1 MGLKKLSSKASA
13 SASAAAKEKV
23 LYVEDEDTNW
33 EVAELSLRGR
43 YDLVRARNAR
53 ECFEHLK
60 RDKYELVLMDIQLS
74 GSELDGV
81 EITNILKGLY
91 KQDAP
96 DFTSGVRLQGAPI
109 VFMTAYAARYSKAE
123 LLEAGGD
130 ELVTKPVDFTRLA
143 LVVSRLMV
151 RNAFVGSPT
160 ERRTEPRYSTNTPV
174 RVVTPDERRL
184 EERKASDLECEVRF
198 DEHSLSSRLKDI
210 SKRGARL
217 ELRDADRELQCDR
230 GTILSL
236 SFSVQGREVAG
247 TAKVV
252 WKSAMNVCEVGVIFD
267 GFSDEHRSII
277 STWVDSL

>member
-1 MGLKKLSSKASA
+1 MGLKKISSKTSSAASA
-13 SASAAAKEKV
+13 ITREKV

-53 ECFEHLK
+53 ECFELLK
-60 RDKYELVLMDIQLS
+60 KHKYELVLMDIQLS

-91 KQDAP
+91 KEEAP
-96 DFTSGVRLQGAPI
+96 EFTSGVRLQGAPI

-151 RNAFVGSPT
+151 KNAFAGSPT
-160 ERRTEPRYSTNTPV
+160 ERRTEPRFEANTPV
-174 RVVTPDERRL
+174 KVGASERRS
-184 EERKASDLECEVRF
+184 EERKDSDLECHVSF
-198 DEHSLSSRLKDI
+198 DVHSIHSRLKDI

-217 ELRDADRELQCDR
+217 ELRAEDKELECER
-230 GTILSL
+230 GTILEL
-236 SFSVQGREVAG
+236 SFNVQGQEVSG

-252 WKSAMNVCEVGVIFD
+252 WKSAMNISEVGVIFD
-267 GFSDEHRSII
+267 GFSEANRSII
-277 STWVDSL
+277 AQWVDSL

>member
-1 MGLKKLSSKASA
+1 MGLKKISSKPSSGAS
-13 SASAAAKEKV
+13 SLTKEKV

-53 ECFEHLK
+53 ECFELLK
-60 RDKYELVLMDIQLS
+60 KDKYELVLMDIQLS

-91 KQDAP
+91 KEEAP
-96 DFTSGVRLQGAPI
+96 EFTSGVRLQGAPI

-151 RNAFVGSPT
+151 KNAFAGSPT
-160 ERRTEPRYSTNTPV
+160 ERRTEPRFDADTPV
-174 RVVTPDERRL
+174 KIGGAGERRA
-184 EERKASDLECEVRF
+184 EERKDSDLECQVSF
-198 DEHSLSSRLKDI
+198 DAHSLSSRLKDI

-217 ELRDADRELQCDR
+217 ELRAEDKELQCER
-230 GTILSL
+230 GTILEL
-236 SFSVQGREVAG
+236 SFNVQGQEVSG

-252 WKSAMNVCEVGVIFD
+252 WKSAMNISEVGVIFD
-267 GFSDEHRSII
+267 GFSEANRSII
-277 STWVDSL
+277 AQWVDSL

>member
-1 MGLKKLSSKASA
+1 MGLKKISSKSSSA
-13 SASAAAKEKV
+13 ASAAVREKV

-53 ECFEHLK
+53 ECFELLK
-60 RDKYELVLMDIQLS
+60 KHKYELVLMDIQLS

-81 EITNILKGLY
+81 QITNILKGLY
-91 KQDAP
+91 KEEAP
-96 DFTSGVRLQGAPI
+96 EFTSGVRLQGAPI

-151 RNAFVGSPT
+151 KNAFAGSPT
-160 ERRTEPRYSTNTPV
+160 ERRTEPRFEANTPV
-174 RVVTPDERRL
+174 KVAKGERRG
-184 EERKASDLECEVRF
+184 EERKESDLECHVEF
-198 DEHSLSSRLKDI
+198 DAHSIDSRLKDI

-217 ELRDADRELQCDR
+217 ELRAEDKELQCER

-236 SFSVQGREVAG
+236 SFMVQGQEVSG

-252 WKSAMNVCEVGVIFD
+252 WKSAMNISEVGVIFD
-267 GFSDEHRSII
+267 GFSEANRSII
-277 STWVDSL
+277 AQWVDSL

>member
-1 MGLKKLSSKASA
+1 MGLKKISSRGGTG
-13 SASAAAKEKV
+13 SAAAPREKV

-53 ECFEHLK
+53 ECFEMLK
-60 RDKYELVLMDIQLS
+60 KHKYELVLMDIQLS

-81 EITNILKGLY
+81 QITNILKGLY
-91 KQDAP
+91 QAEAP
-96 DFTSGVRLQGAPI
+96 EFTSGVRLQGAPI

-151 RNAFVGSPT
+151 KNAFVGSPT
-160 ERRTEPRYSTNTPV
+160 ERRTEPRFETNTPV
-174 RVVTPDERRL
+174 KVSSTDRRI
-184 EERKASDLECEVRF
+184 EERKESDLECHVEF
-198 DEHSLSSRLKDI
+198 DEHSLDSRLKDI

-217 ELRDADRELQCDR
+217 ELRDADQELRCER

-236 SFSVQGREVAG
+236 NFVVQGQEVSG

-267 GFSDEHRSII
+267 GFSDTHKAVIAQ
-277 STWVDSL
+277 WVDSL

>member
-1 MGLKKLSSKASA
+1 M
-13 SASAAAKEKV
+13 KEKV

-53 ECFEHLK
+53 ECFELLK
-60 RDKYELVLMDIQLS
+60 KHKYELVLMDIQLS

-81 EITNILKGLY
+81 QITNILKGLY
-91 KQDAP
+91 AEEAP
-96 DFTSGVRLQGAPI
+96 EFTTGVRLQGAPI

-151 RNAFVGSPT
+151 RNAFAGNPT
-160 ERRTEPRYSTNTPV
+160 ERRTEPRFQADTPV
-174 RVVTPDERRL
+174 RISPQSERRGD
-184 EERKASDLECEVRF
+184 ERKASDLECHVEF
-198 DEHSLSSRLKDI
+198 DVHSLDSRLKDI

-217 ELRDADRELQCDR
+217 ELRAADKEIACER
-230 GTILSL
+230 GTVLSL
-236 SFSVQGREVAG
+236 SFVVQGQEVSG

-252 WKSAMNVCEVGVIFD
+252 WKSAMNVSEVGVIFD
-267 GFSDEHRSII
+267 GFSDANRAII
-277 STWVDSL
+277 AQWVDSL

>member
-1 MGLKKLSSKASA
+1 MGLKKISSKSSSA
-13 SASAAAKEKV
+13 ASAAVREKV

-53 ECFEHLK
+53 ECFELLK
-60 RDKYELVLMDIQLS
+60 KHKYELVLMDIQLS

-81 EITNILKGLY
+81 QITNILKGLY
-91 KQDAP
+91 TEEAP
-96 DFTSGVRLQGAPI
+96 EFTSGVRLQGAPI

-151 RNAFVGSPT
+151 KNAFAGSPT
-160 ERRTEPRYSTNTPV
+160 ERRTEPRFQANTPV
-174 RVVTPDERRL
+174 KVSQGERRG
-184 EERKASDLECEVRF
+184 EERKESDLECHVEF
-198 DEHSLSSRLKDI
+198 DAHSIDSRLKDI

-217 ELRDADRELQCDR
+217 ELRAEDQDLQCER
-230 GTILSL
+230 GTILSI
-236 SFSVQGREVAG
+236 SFMVQGQEVSG

-252 WKSAMNVCEVGVIFD
+252 WKSAMNVSEVGVIFD
-267 GFSDEHRSII
+267 GFSEANRSII
-277 STWVDSL
+277 AQWVDSL